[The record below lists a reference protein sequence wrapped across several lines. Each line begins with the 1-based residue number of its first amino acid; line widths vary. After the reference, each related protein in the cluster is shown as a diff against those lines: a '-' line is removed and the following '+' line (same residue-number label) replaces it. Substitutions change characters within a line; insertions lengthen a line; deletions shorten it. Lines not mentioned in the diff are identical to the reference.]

1 MVKVI
6 KDNGQPWTYQ
16 FTCGEKDCNSEL
28 EAGVTDVKRGD
39 FGDFEQAQLA
49 WYVKCP
55 LCGHKNIVPEGLTN
69 AAFWRA
75 RKEKKAEPETHLNYD
90 H

>member
-1 MVKVI
+1 MVKVV
-6 KDNGQPWTYQ
+6 KDNGQPWIYQ
-16 FTCGEKDCNSEL
+16 FTCGEKGCNSEL
-28 EAGVTDVKRGD
+28 EAGVTDVKRGA

-55 LCGHKNIVPEGLTN
+55 LCSHKNIVPEGLIN
-69 AAFWRA
+69 AAFYRT
-75 RKEKKAEPETHLNYD
+75 RREKKNKQEVFLNYD